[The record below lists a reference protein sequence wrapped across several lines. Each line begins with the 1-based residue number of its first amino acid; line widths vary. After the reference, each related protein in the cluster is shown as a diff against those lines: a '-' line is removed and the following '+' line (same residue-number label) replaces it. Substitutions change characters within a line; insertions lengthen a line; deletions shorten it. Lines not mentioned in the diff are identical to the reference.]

1 MPDNPVSPVARE
13 RVFILNLG
21 RCGSSLLGAILAD
34 AGADFGLAA
43 PDTWDPRTGQ
53 METTEIR
60 RAAHHFRRA
69 HDISE
74 GRKFLLSPVLE
85 RKLRL
90 HLARRWL
97 RAALARSRFLKIGD
111 LDLVVQPAFKLGYVP
126 SVIVNFR
133 QLEPMLPSLLVGRT
147 HVGADEL
154 AREYVRIYRQ
164 ALMLLQTFGGCT
176 VEYNELLDT
185 RASGWADG
193 LATVAACAP
202 ETLLAARARRLAG
215 EPDSSEV
222 PPVYAEAFELFQTL
236 RTYGGRALPRSRQA
250 SRAIEARA
258 TGQSGLSSS

>member
-1 MPDNPVSPVARE
+1 MLDQTVSIAARE
-13 RVFILNLG
+13 RFFVVNLG

-34 AGADFGLAA
+34 AGADFGVVA
-43 PDTWDPRTGQ
+43 PESWDPRTGQ
-53 METTEIR
+53 METAEIR
-60 RAAHHFRRA
+60 QAAHHFRRA

-74 GRKFLLSPVLE
+74 GRKFLISPVLE

-90 HLARRWL
+90 HRARRRL

-147 HVGADEL
+147 HVGPDEL

-176 VEYNELLDT
+176 VEYNELLDPQA
-185 RASGWADG
+185 RSWADG
-193 LATVAACAP
+193 LADVAACSP
-202 ETLLAARARRLAG
+202 EALLEARARRVAG
-215 EPDSSEV
+215 EPDPSEV
-222 PPVYAEAFELFQTL
+222 TPVYREAFDLFHTM
-236 RTYGGRALPRSRQA
+236 RTYRGRAVERSRQA
-250 SRAIEARA
+250 ARAIAARN
-258 TGQSGLSSS
+258 